1 MKRMLAS
8 VAVLLLMPLLTTAQV
23 STFGVTAKIDFGF
36 HAGAT
41 LLPAGTYEFKPGG
54 EKTPDTLSITDTKTG
69 KVTVLAVIT
78 TISKKLPADGEVV
91 FDKTPSDY
99 YLTEVF
105 IPTMDG
111 FLVKGAPGKHT
122 HVTVKATK

>member
-8 VAVLLLMPLLTTAQV
+8 VGVLLLLPLLSTAQV
-23 STFGVTAKIDFGF
+23 QGVVAKIDFGF

-41 LLPAGTYEFKPGG
+41 LLPAGTYEFKAGS
-54 EKTPDTLSITDTKTG
+54 ESAADTISVLDKQTG
-69 KVTVLAVIT
+69 KVLTLPVVT
-78 TISKKLPADGEVV
+78 TISKKVPTDAEIV
-91 FDKTPSDY
+91 FDKTATDY

-111 FLVKGAPGKHT
+111 YLLKGAPGKHT
-122 HVTVKATK
+122 HVSVKAVK